1 MTKREKFEMIIA
13 TLNAMEVENKA
24 EMVACLEHE
33 IELLNKKSGKSGETK
48 TQKENKVLKAEMFE
62 ALKEIGKAVT
72 VSEFQTLTRFAPP
85 TFSNQKVSSMLNQ
98 LVKENGSV
106 VKTTGKNKKSY
117 FEVVQFSGG

>member
-13 TLNAMEVENKA
+13 TLNTMEVENKA

-48 TQKENKVLKAEMFE
+48 TQKENKVLKAEIHE
-62 ALKEIGKAVT
+62 ALIEIGRKVT

-85 TFSNQKVSSMLNQ
+85 TFSNQKVSAMLNQ
-98 LVKENGSV
+98 LAKESDAV
-106 VKTTGKNKKSY
+106 VKTTGKDRKSY
-117 FEVVQFSGG
+117 FEAV

>member
-13 TLNAMEVENKA
+13 TLNGMEVENKA

-48 TQKENKVLKAEMFE
+48 TQKENKVLKAEMVE
-62 ALKEIGKAVT
+62 ALKEIGRAVT

-85 TFSNQKVSSMLNQ
+85 TFSNQKVSAMLNQ
-98 LVKENGSV
+98 LYKDNII

-117 FEVVQFSGG
+117 FEAV

>member
-24 EMVACLEHE
+24 EMIKCLEHE

-62 ALKEIGKAVT
+62 ALQEIGRKVT

-85 TFSNQKVSSMLNQ
+85 AFSNQKVSAMLNQ
-98 LVKENGSV
+98 LAKENVSV
-106 VKTTGKNKKSY
+106 NKTTGKDRKSY
-117 FEVVQFSGG
+117 FEVV